1 MIADATGLS
10 KSAVQDALR
19 TLVRR
24 KLVKVEKKSR
34 TATPLYTLHHH
45 WRR

>member
-1 MIADATGLS
+1 VLS
-10 KSAVQDALR
+10 KSAVQAALR

-24 KLVKVEKKSR
+24 KLVRAEKKSR
-34 TATPLYTLHHH
+34 TATPLYTVHHP